1 MSYIIE
7 KDCRKN
13 GYTKLALHLAIQVL
27 DKVLPEDEKLIRVCC
42 SRRNM
47 GSFLTIQRNIPVTTN
62 DLERE
67 FNGKIF
73 EVCEN
78 YIDRKN
84 RIVIKTLNDKNT
96 INLNDKYLKDNINN
110 KDISTFGTFLNNQT
124 LIGYISLQKTN
135 EDFVV
140 KIIK

>member
-1 MSYIIE
+1 
-7 KDCRKN
+7 
-13 GYTKLALHLAIQVL
+13 
-27 DKVLPEDEKLIRVCC
+27 
-42 SRRNM
+42 M
-47 GSFLTIQRNIPVTTN
+47 GSFLTIQGNIPVTTN

-73 EVCEN
+73 E
-78 YIDRKN
+78 IWN

-124 LIGYISLQKTN
+124 LIGYISL
-135 EDFVV
+135 
-140 KIIK
+140 

>member
-1 MSYIIE
+1 
-7 KDCRKN
+7 
-13 GYTKLALHLAIQVL
+13 
-27 DKVLPEDEKLIRVCC
+27 
-42 SRRNM
+42 M
-47 GSFLTIQRNIPVTTN
+47 GSFLTIQGNIPVTTN

-96 INLNDKYLKDNINN
+96 TNLNDEYLKGNINN
-110 KDISTFGTFLNNQT
+110 KDISTFGAFLNNQK

>member
-1 MSYIIE
+1 
-7 KDCRKN
+7 
-13 GYTKLALHLAIQVL
+13 
-27 DKVLPEDEKLIRVCC
+27 
-42 SRRNM
+42 M
-47 GSFLTIQRNIPVTTN
+47 GSFLIIQGNIPVTTN